1 MIIMT
6 ERDKLIQLIDSNNG
20 YIKNQSTE
28 RLVDCLLANGV
39 HIASCETCEYIKY
52 MKAKGRLIEL
62 MGKPIKY
69 CPECG
74 DEVR

>member
-1 MIIMT
+1 MT

-28 RLVDCLLANGV
+28 RIVDYLMANKV
-39 HIASCETCEYIKY
+39 RIEFCDTCEYIKFIKERGEV
-52 MKAKGRLIEL
+52 MEL
-62 MGKPIKY
+62 MGKPLKY

-74 DEVR
+74 EKLT

>member
-1 MIIMT
+1 MIRMT

-39 HIASCETCEYIKY
+39 HVAACETCEYIKY
-52 MKAKGRLIEL
+52 TKEKGMLIEL
-62 MGKPIKY
+62 MGKPLKY

-74 DEVR
+74 EKLE